1 MEREKLLAWGKEI
14 VAEIYEKMGAIEQC
28 ESMADAIQG
37 LQVCFLGEDGNL
49 IGLDKVLSETQME
62 QIREDIVKT
71 IKGNSKEA
79 TDWMERLNDA
89 TMEPVSGNE
98 VEEKEEESENNVVEE
113 EPVKENTET
122 VAEKKE
128 PVKEESETKKKT
140 TKAKTTKQKKQ
151 TDVDTIEDIQKKASE
166 LGMTYGQYMQEQEKK
181 NVTVKKRGKKK
192 EVEITE
198 KELAQMYVRQGM
210 TLQEIAEQVG
220 ADKKSVYEKVEEYG
234 LKEPAGM
241 LESERIAWEKRVME
255 RYR

>member
-14 VAEIYEKMGAIEQC
+14 VGEIYEKMGVIEQC
-28 ESMADAIQG
+28 ESMANTIQG
-37 LQVCFLGEDGNL
+37 LPVYFLDDDGNL
-49 IGLDKVLSETQME
+49 IGLDKVLSETQMA
-62 QIREDIVKT
+62 QIREDIITT

-79 TDWMERLNDA
+79 IDWMERLNDA
-89 TMEPVSGNE
+89 TMEP
-98 VEEKEEESENNVVEE
+98 
-113 EPVKENTET
+113 
-122 VAEKKE
+122 
-128 PVKEESETKKKT
+128 ESETKKKT

-181 NVTVKKRGKKK
+181 NVTVKKRGKKRGEKK

-241 LESERIAWEKRVME
+241 SESERSAWEKRVME